1 MPPVFLTG
9 THICLRALDRAD
21 APAILPWVNDQE
33 VIQHLLIHRPTNLA
47 MEEAF
52 IDSVAR
58 SEHDLVF
65 GMCERRTDRL
75 IGVTGLH
82 RIDDKNRQA
91 MFGIF
96 IGGAGSRGKG
106 YGSEATAMVVHY
118 AFNTLNL
125 NRVWLHVYEDNT
137 PGIRAYEKVGFVKE
151 GVLRQ
156 DSFRR
161 GRYWDT
167 VVMGILRAEVTPGS
181 PRPAIRP
188 ARKGPGARHNSRVT

>member
-1 MPPVFLTG
+1 MPPAFLTG
-9 THICLRALDRAD
+9 SHVYLRALERAD
-21 APAILPWVNDQE
+21 APTILPWVNDQE

-47 MEEAF
+47 AEEAF
-52 IDSVAR
+52 IDAVTR
-58 SEHDLVF
+58 SEHDMVF

-82 RIDDKNRQA
+82 RIDDKNRHA

-96 IGGAGSRGKG
+96 IGNAESRGRG
-106 YGSEATAMVVHY
+106 YGTEATAMVVHY

-125 NRVWLHVYEDNT
+125 NRVWLHVHENNK
-137 PGIRAYEKVGFVKE
+137 PGIRVYEKVGFRKE

-161 GRYWDT
+161 GRYRNT
-167 VVMGILRAEVTPGS
+167 VVMGILRAGRTPSGK
-181 PRPAIRP
+181 R
-188 ARKGPGARHNSRVT
+188 